1 MEHIKMT
8 ADNYN
13 PLTNDGHCKDETYRK
28 AVAKASNRHTFFYG
42 FTKRLFN
49 LANKELE
56 KRYNIKI
63 LKIVF
68 WDMETNR
75 IRHEK
80 GDKYE

>member
-1 MEHIKMT
+1 MT
-8 ADNYN
+8 VNKDEYN
-13 PLTNDGHCKDETYRK
+13 PLTNSGHCKDETYRM
-28 AVAKASNRHTFFYG
+28 AVAKASNIHTFFYG

>member
-1 MEHIKMT
+1 MT
-8 ADNYN
+8 VNKDEYN
-13 PLTNDGHCKDETYRK
+13 PLTNSGHCKDETYRK
-28 AVAKASNRHTFFYG
+28 AVTKASNRQSFFYG

-68 WDMETNR
+68 WDMETNK